1 MKTFGEFYR
10 EDVLTKKRLVKRV
23 LPPLPRLRSGQES
36 DDIKVV
42 KDLFGWKLYSGKQF
56 INCRSEE
63 EAKFL
68 KIFLEVG
75 FEEVKVP
82 KDDKILARLLS
93 ELEEMK
99 QMADEIIEEH
109 AEGLLSRRL
118 KEELRHRVWQEL
130 VQ

>member
-10 EDVLTKKRLVKRV
+10 GDVLPKKPLVKKV
-23 LPPLPRLRSGQES
+23 LPPQT
-36 DDIKVV
+36 DDVKVV
-42 KDLFGWKLYSGKQF
+42 KDLFGWKLYSGKQS
-56 INCRSEE
+56 IDCRSEE
-63 EAKFL
+63 EARFL

-82 KDDKILARLLS
+82 KDDKTLAELLR

-99 QMADEIIEEH
+99 EVADEIIEEH
-109 AEGLLSRRL
+109 AEGLLSRRI

-130 VQ
+130 VK

>member
-10 EDVLTKKRLVKRV
+10 GDVLTKKPLVKRT
-23 LPPLPRLRSGQES
+23 LPPQS

-56 INCRSEE
+56 IDCRSEE
-63 EAKFL
+63 EARFL

-82 KDDKILARLLS
+82 KDDKILAQLLP

-99 QMADEIIEEH
+99 QVADEIIEED
-109 AEGLLSRRL
+109 AAGLLNRRL

-130 VQ
+130 VK

>member
-10 EDVLTKKRLVKRV
+10 GDVLIKKPLVKRV
-23 LPPLPRLRSGQES
+23 LPPQS

-42 KDLFGWKLYSGKQF
+42 KDLFGWKLYSGKQS
-56 INCRSEE
+56 IDCRSDE
-63 EAKFL
+63 EARFL

-82 KDDKILARLLS
+82 KDDKILAQLLS

-99 QMADEIIEEH
+99 KTADEIIEEE

>member
-10 EDVLTKKRLVKRV
+10 EDVLTKRPLVKKV
-23 LPPLPRLRSGQES
+23 LPPQS

-42 KDLFGWKLYSGKQF
+42 KDLFGWKLYSGKRS
-56 INCRSEE
+56 IDCRSEE
-63 EAKFL
+63 EARFL

-82 KDDKILARLLS
+82 KDDKILSQLLL

-99 QMADEIIEEH
+99 HVADELIEEQ

-130 VQ
+130 AN

>member
-10 EDVLTKKRLVKRV
+10 GDVLTKKPLVKRV
-23 LPPLPRLRSGQES
+23 LPPQS
-36 DDIKVV
+36 DDIKVI
-42 KDLFGWKLYSGKQF
+42 KDLFGWKLYSGKQS
-56 INCRSEE
+56 IDCRSDE
-63 EAKFL
+63 EARFL

-82 KDDKILARLLS
+82 KDDKILMQLLT
-93 ELEEMK
+93 ELEDMK
-99 QMADEIIEEH
+99 QVADELIEEQ

>member
-10 EDVLTKKRLVKRV
+10 EDVLTKKPLVKRV
-23 LPPLPRLRSGQES
+23 LPPQS

-42 KDLFGWKLYSGKQF
+42 KDLFGWKLHSGKQF
-56 INCRSEE
+56 IDCRSEE

-82 KDDKILARLLS
+82 KDDKILKELLT

-99 QMADEIIEEH
+99 QVADELIEEQ
-109 AEGLLSRRL
+109 AEGLFSRRI

-130 VQ
+130 TK

>member
-10 EDVLTKKRLVKRV
+10 EDVLTKRPLVKRV
-23 LPPLPRLRSGQES
+23 LPPHS
-36 DDIKVV
+36 DEIKVV
-42 KDLFGWKLYSGKQF
+42 KDLFGWKLYSGKQS
-56 INCRSEE
+56 IDCRSEE

-82 KDDKILARLLS
+82 KDDKILKELLT

-99 QMADEIIEEH
+99 EVADEIIEEH
-109 AEGLLSRRL
+109 AEGLLSRRI

-130 VQ
+130 TK

>member
-10 EDVLTKKRLVKRV
+10 GDVLTKKPLTKRV
-23 LPPLPRLRSGQES
+23 LPPQS

-42 KDLFGWKLYSGKQF
+42 KDLFGWKLYSGKQS
-56 INCRSEE
+56 IDCRSEE
-63 EAKFL
+63 EARFL

-82 KDDKILARLLS
+82 KDDKILAKLLP

-99 QMADEIIEEH
+99 QVADEIIEEDT
-109 AEGLLSRRL
+109 AGLLNRRL
-118 KEELRHRVWQEL
+118 KEEVRHRVWQEL
-130 VQ
+130 VK

>member
-10 EDVLTKKRLVKRV
+10 GDVLTKKPLVKRV
-23 LPPLPRLRSGQES
+23 LPPQS

-56 INCRSEE
+56 IDCRSEE
-63 EAKFL
+63 EARFL

-75 FEEVKVP
+75 FEQVKVP
-82 KDDKILARLLS
+82 KDDKVLALLLK

-99 QMADEIIEEH
+99 RVADEIIEED
-109 AEGLLSRRL
+109 AAGLLNRRL

-130 VQ
+130 VK